1 MRPKPVISLRLNLH
15 PPSNSSHFTAS
26 VAQPSPPFQ
35 APRGRA
41 CSRESRAL
49 AQDGGDVSVSPQ
61 REELQREP
69 QNKGS
74 VRTRG
79 GMEES
84 SGMGPGVQACPAP
97 LPYSDVY
104 GSPSQ
109 SPATK
114 PEKEQLSPAFSAEEC
129 KHSSRTNTGGGVN
142 SSPSEEPRLP
152 KRRPPSSGRQFPC
165 SSYGC
170 RLAFPNPGELA
181 QHLHSH
187 LQPTQSMEGKL
198 FYCSTASCA
207 ESFPS
212 MQELMV
218 HTKLHYK
225 PNRYFKCENCLLRF
239 RTHRSLFK
247 HLHVCSDQSHSPAPA
262 PQPPALEKE
271 LPDAQRPAGPSPDKA
286 PLLTPLTLQPD
297 PLPRGPFPLLEASL
311 YSSAALPSY
320 SGQASGSVPPPFLP
334 YLGPSPYGLAPGS
347 GPQRLR
353 PFLPAQ
359 AQGLPSSGPGSSSNT
374 NAAVWKKNQGSS
386 NSPRRPPGSSEGPS
400 GHSSTSRI
408 VWEHTRGRYTCMQ
421 CPFSTASRP
430 AMTLHLE
437 DHRKTPPP
445 APPPQPPSPST
456 PPQLEAQGGTVWPL
470 EPSPGSSSGPPLL
483 TTQSPRAQG
492 PSGSGEDW
500 DF

>member
-1 MRPKPVISLRLNLH
+1 
-15 PPSNSSHFTAS
+15 
-26 VAQPSPPFQ
+26 
-35 APRGRA
+35 
-41 CSRESRAL
+41 
-49 AQDGGDVSVSPQ
+49 
-61 REELQREP
+61 
-69 QNKGS
+69 
-74 VRTRG
+74 
-79 GMEES
+79 MEES

-97 LPYSDVY
+97 LPYSDIY

-109 SPATK
+109 SPAAK
-114 PEKEQLSPAFSAEEC
+114 PEKEQLSPAFSAEDC

-170 RLAFPNPGELA
+170 RLAFPNPRELA

-198 FYCSTASCA
+198 FHCSTPSCT
-207 ESFPS
+207 ETFPS
-212 MQELMV
+212 MQELMA

-247 HLHVCSDQSHSPAPA
+247 HLHVCSDQSHSPAPPPA
-262 PQPPALEKE
+262 PLPPALEKE

-286 PLLTPLTLQPD
+286 PLLTPLTLPPD
-297 PLPRGPFPLLEASL
+297 PRPRAPFPLLEASL
-311 YSSAALPSY
+311 YSSALPSY
-320 SGQASGSVPPPFLP
+320 SNQGSGPVPAPFLP
-334 YLGPSPYGLAPGS
+334 YLGHSHYGLASSS

-353 PFLPAQ
+353 PFLPTQ
-359 AQGLPSSGPGSSSNT
+359 AQGLPSSGPGSSSNS
-374 NAAVWKKNQGSS
+374 NAAIWKKNQGSS
-386 NSPRRPPGSSEGPS
+386 GSPRRPPGSSEGPS

-445 APPPQPPSPST
+445 APPHSHHHPQLPLNSRLRGAQSGHWNPQLDHQVVLLHSPLSPQEPRAPQP
-456 PPQLEAQGGTVWPL
+456 QG
-470 EPSPGSSSGPPLL
+470 
-483 TTQSPRAQG
+483 TTGISKAGKPDSLA
-492 PSGSGEDW
+492 
-500 DF
+500 

>member
-1 MRPKPVISLRLNLH
+1 
-15 PPSNSSHFTAS
+15 
-26 VAQPSPPFQ
+26 
-35 APRGRA
+35 
-41 CSRESRAL
+41 
-49 AQDGGDVSVSPQ
+49 
-61 REELQREP
+61 
-69 QNKGS
+69 
-74 VRTRG
+74 
-79 GMEES
+79 MEES
-84 SGMGPGVQACPAP
+84 SGMGTGVQACPAP
-97 LPYSDVY
+97 LPYSDIY

-109 SPATK
+109 SPAAK
-114 PEKEQLSPAFSAEEC
+114 PEKEQLSPAFSAEDC
-129 KHSSRTNTGGGVN
+129 KYSGRTSTGGGVN
-142 SSPSEEPRLP
+142 SSPSDEPRLP

-170 RLAFPNPGELA
+170 RLAFPSPRELA

-198 FYCSTASCA
+198 FHCSTPGCT
-207 ESFPS
+207 ETFPS
-212 MQELMV
+212 MQELMA

-225 PNRYFKCENCLLRF
+225 PSRYFKCENCLLRF

-247 HLHVCSDQSHSPAPA
+247 HLHVCSDQSHSPAPPPA
-262 PQPPALEKE
+262 PLPPALEKE

-286 PLLTPLTLQPD
+286 PLLTPLTLPPD
-297 PLPRGPFPLLEASL
+297 PRPRAPFPLLEASL
-311 YSSAALPSY
+311 YGSAALPSY
-320 SGQASGSVPPPFLP
+320 SSQASGPVPAPFLP

-359 AQGLPSSGPGSSSNT
+359 AQSLPSSGPGSSSNT
-374 NAAVWKKNQGSS
+374 NTAVWKKNPGSS
-386 NSPRRPPGSSEGPS
+386 GSPRRLPGSSEGPT

-445 APPPQPPSPST
+445 APPHSPHHPPLPLNWRRKGAQSGHWSPLLDHQVVLLPSRLSHPGPRAPQPQGMTGISEAGKPNSPASRSSVR
-456 PPQLEAQGGTVWPL
+456 PPGDVESLPL
-470 EPSPGSSSGPPLL
+470 RQTL
-483 TTQSPRAQG
+483 QVA
-492 PSGSGEDW
+492 
-500 DF
+500 